1 MEPDGTAALYRDNS
15 VTLLQAGTIKC
26 FTVGKWHHIALTI
39 DSGGNAIGYVNGYPV
54 VTGTHT
60 STTALGSRVV
70 SSFFYCGGNGT
81 PSFRKYLAYECST
94 YNFHMSPKQVLQRA
108 TDVGLGPKLEY
119 DGLNTLNVV
128 NAEPGSEIT
137 IYKKDEVD
145 TSNLYIVACNS
156 SSYTLSNAATYYAQI
171 KGTDTFTITK
181 SIDVAGTFPLYQY
194 PPLGGTTSSLTAS
207 VNANDFSTWTI
218 SGAPYGNGQYRAA
231 SSTTSVSGNTPYNA
245 FTNNIYYGLS
255 STTSTTGT
263 LVFNFQEVKTIR
275 KYVLYPIDTA
285 ATTTSVPGSNTDP
298 TLSLNNDNTNRPKS
312 WTLEAGQ
319 NGIDWVVLDTVVN
332 QPPSI
337 YGDVHTISS
346 PGSYL
351 YYRINVSENNGGTGL
366 KIGEFQL
373 WGDLT

>member
-1 MEPDGTAALYRDNS
+1 
-15 VTLLQAGTIKC
+15 
-26 FTVGKWHHIALTI
+26 
-39 DSGGNAIGYVNGYPV
+39 
-54 VTGTHT
+54 
-60 STTALGSRVV
+60 
-70 SSFFYCGGNGT
+70 
-81 PSFRKYLAYECST
+81 
-94 YNFHMSPKQVLQRA
+94 MSPKQVLQRA
-108 TDVGLGPKLEY
+108 TEVGLGPKLEY

-145 TSNLYIVACNS
+145 TTNLYIVACNS

-194 PPLGGTTSSLTAS
+194 PPLGGTISSSTAS
-207 VNANDFSTWTI
+207 VNPNDFSTWTI

-245 FTNNIYYGLS
+245 FTNNIYYGFS

-263 LVFNFQEVKTIR
+263 LVFEFPEVKTIR

-346 PGSYL
+346 PGSYD